1 MGWVPNFSNFVEEIL
16 KKITEMQ
23 MNINELFSQ
32 AVEERARE
40 IAAEIVAAQKK
51 PQIPADIGRNGESI
65 TPYLFAGEK
74 YLSCQQVEALLGVK
88 YSALWKMKKRGDLP
102 YRKVGNRILFRYSDV
117 ENFVKGEG
125 GAA

>member
-1 MGWVPNFSNFVEEIL
+1 MNV
-16 KKITEMQ
+16 
-23 MNINELFSQ
+23 NINELFSQ

-51 PQIPADIGRNGESI
+51 PQMPSDIGRNGEEI

-88 YSALWKMKKRGDLP
+88 YPALWKMKKRGSLP
-102 YRKVGNRILFRYSDV
+102 YRKVGNRILFRYADV
-117 ENFVKGEG
+117 ENLVKGEG
-125 GAA
+125 GAV

>member
-1 MGWVPNFSNFVEEIL
+1 
-16 KKITEMQ
+16 MQ

-51 PQIPADIGRNGESI
+51 PQMPADIGRNGESI

-88 YSALWKMKKRGDLP
+88 YPALWIMKKRGDLP

-117 ENFVKGEG
+117 ENLVKGEG
-125 GAA
+125 GVA